1 MRRNHLLA
9 AAAIIVLPLGACS
22 FTEASDE
29 NQAAP
34 AEVATGPSAPNGM
47 TSNDAQVGPAED
59 KPRPLMQA
67 QVVLDRLGFTPGVV
81 DGKMGLSTV
90 NAIKGFQE
98 ARGMTVTGEL
108 DEPTLQ
114 ALAQWKQIPGTRV
127 VTIPAEFANDSY
139 VQIPDDRKLQA
150 KMERLGYTS
159 LGEKLAERFHT
170 TEAVLAELN
179 PQLTSGAAPSTGADD
194 GSMTQN
200 MSSPEGNASTE
211 VSNTSSAAPGGK
223 AGAPAIA
230 YRAGMQLRVPN
241 VGADRF
247 DPAAVKDK
255 NWASTLQM
263 LGVGTEQPQAA
274 SIEVDKSDQVLR
286 VLDANG
292 KLIAQYTATMGSS
305 KFPLPIGT
313 WKIQGTGYNPEWGY
327 DPKLLANAPK
337 DDPKLTIPAG
347 PNNPIGIVWIDL
359 SKEHYGI
366 HGTDSPDRIG
376 RAESNGCI
384 RLTNWDAAR
393 LAQMVKGGIKAV
405 FKA

>member
-1 MRRNHLLA
+1 MRRFLLA
-9 AAAIIVLPLGACS
+9 TAAFILPLSACT
-22 FTEASDE
+22 FTEADE

-34 AEVATGPSAPNGM
+34 IETAATTPASDALL
-47 TSNDAQVGPAED
+47 SNDTQAPVAED

-81 DGKMGLSTV
+81 DGKMGVSTV
-90 NAIKGFQE
+90 NALKGFQE
-98 ARGMTVTGEL
+98 ARGMTVSGEL
-108 DEPTLQ
+108 DEPTKQ
-114 ALAQWKQIPGTRV
+114 ALAQWKTITATRV
-127 VTIPAEFANDSY
+127 VTIPAEFANEPY
-139 VQIPDDRKLQA
+139 APIPEDRKDQA
-150 KMERLGYTS
+150 KLERMGYTS

-179 PQLTSGAAPSTGADD
+179 PQLAAGAGATAAPAADEV
-194 GSMTQN
+194 GN
-200 MSSPEGNASTE
+200 MASPATDN
-211 VSNTSSAAPGGK
+211 SAAPTTAAKPGT
-223 AGAPAIA
+223 PQLN

-241 VGADRF
+241 VGADKF
-247 DPAAVKDK
+247 DPAAVKDAK
-255 NWASTLQM
+255 WSTTLQM
-263 LGVGTEQPQAA
+263 LGVGTEQPTAA

-286 VLDANG
+286 VLDKQG
-292 KLIAQYTATMGSS
+292 KLLAQFTATMGSS
-305 KFPLPIGT
+305 TYPLPIGT
-313 WKIQGTGYNPEWGY
+313 WKIKGNAYNPPWQY
-327 DPKLLANAPK
+327 DPKLLENADK
-337 DDPKLTIPAG
+337 SDPVMQIPAG

-393 LAQMVKGGIKAV
+393 LAQMVKPGIQAV